1 MVMLTPVIALGI
13 ILGLYELF
21 AIHSDLNFRGSHWMG
36 HGVHSIVLMMI
47 ALFAVFN
54 WGDFLQITTLA
65 QKNIPFI
72 SNVWAGRA
80 LIGLILNFK
89 MHAVSKVVHGQL
101 AARGMAE
108 HWTHTFII
116 TALVVFAPEYWPF
129 IQPLVP
135 SWLIF

>member
-1 MVMLTPVIALGI
+1 MLTPVIALGI

-72 SNVWAGRA
+72 SLNS
-80 LIGLILNFK
+80 IKKLNFSTGSFLIEL
-89 MHAVSKVVHGQL
+89 MISAAILIIVLVGYLQLSIYCFSPSSK
-101 AARGMAE
+101 
-108 HWTHTFII
+108 
-116 TALVVFAPEYWPF
+116 
-129 IQPLVP
+129 
-135 SWLIF
+135 